1 MSNIV
6 VTKAN
11 ASSTTVLF
19 MHEPGNEPG
28 NEFWWMHLVPEGLGE
43 YEFEEVYVEED
54 WKEFYLAFE
63 NAFEN
68 GWTLAVPN
76 SLGEEMTNDELSKAI
91 LSLRN
96 LGFEKFLFQDT
107 RENTHDD
114 MTKKYAVVR

>member
-19 MHEPGNEPG
+19 MHEPEDEPG
-28 NEFWWMHLVPEGLGE
+28 NELWWMHLIPEGLE
-43 YEFEEVYVEED
+43 EDEFEEVNVEKD
-54 WKEFYLAFE
+54 WKEFYLAFD

-68 GWTLAVPN
+68 AWTLPDCYDQ
-76 SLGEEMTNDELSKAI
+76 MTNDDLSKAI
-91 LSLRN
+91 FSLKN

-107 RENTHDD
+107 RENTHDG
-114 MTKKYAVVR
+114 MTKKYVFMR